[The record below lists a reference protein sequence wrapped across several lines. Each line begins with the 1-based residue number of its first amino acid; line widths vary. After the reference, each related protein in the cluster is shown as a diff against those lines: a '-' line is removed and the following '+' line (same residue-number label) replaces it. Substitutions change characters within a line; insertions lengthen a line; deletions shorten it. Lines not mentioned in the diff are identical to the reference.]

1 VGLWRFAVGK
11 LIGDMFMTN
20 SSPDSQP
27 PTSASEPKKRACVLC
42 SVMLAVAATLVAIVM
57 VVLVGVASWGAV
69 VGTRGSWIGALIGA
83 VLGLALRRYGHWL
96 PRLIGG
102 FLGGMIGGYF
112 AVAAAEQAVPGSSE
126 WAIRGG
132 LLGAAFGVPVAMLF
146 AAIVGALV
154 RLVPPCR

>member
-1 VGLWRFAVGK
+1 
-11 LIGDMFMTN
+11 MTN
-20 SSPDSQP
+20 SVPDSLP
-27 PTSASEPKKRACVLC
+27 PTSFSNVKKRACVFC
-42 SVMLAVAATLVAIVM
+42 SVMLAVAATLVAIVA
-57 VVLVGVASWGAV
+57 VVLVGMASWGAV

-83 VLGLALRRYGHWL
+83 ALGLAMRRRGHWL

-112 AVAAAEQAVPGSSE
+112 AVAAAEQAVPGSYA

-132 LLGAAFGVPVAMLF
+132 LLGAVFGVPVAMLF
-146 AAIVGALV
+146 AAVVGALV